1 MIGLTPELG
10 RAKME
15 PKRASIGDRLEDCS
29 IMNGLKG
36 LKLAVLAGIIALGA
50 VAQATFLSVFDIK
63 ILLDKSANGSTL
75 TVRYSGGKAE
85 LAELRVNGISKATR
99 SLSSDDDKGETSFDL
114 QGAWLNDGENLI
126 EVVLIDKGGK
136 VLGKQKSTVDVDRTA
151 DGPVYISSP
160 KNGATVQ
167 GAVEIKLGFA
177 NAMSNIYASF
187 FMNGDFKSIRNYPP
201 YAFMWDTTRVDNGWH
216 ELSATVV
223 DQSGSTLKTN
233 PVRVFVNNPGGRTE
247 RPVTPNTN
255 LPKTTNAVSPAVTP
269 STINLTTTPNP
280 IKGSS
285 IGKSSGMKATNPAG
299 GSTVGSKLNPSN
311 PALSGAALVAPLIGK
326 TGRSV
331 GTKAMAPAAGVN
343 MTGKLMTP
351 SGTRQTT
358 VKPAVTGGASKPI
371 KAVLPPVDGASTVV
385 LRPLEPAIKGSKA
398 APKLVSIEPGVRI
411 PDFAKLTVMWNSAL
425 VAFDVA
431 PRVVGGIPI
440 APFRHLFEENGGKV
454 EWVHDIKQVRAFD
467 NSTEVIFT
475 IGAPEAA
482 VNGKKLGFEISPFIE
497 RGRTMV
503 PLSFIKQALNVDVK
517 VDQKTGHVLI
527 TSDKK

>member
-1 MIGLTPELG
+1 
-10 RAKME
+10 
-15 PKRASIGDRLEDCS
+15 
-29 IMNGLKG
+29 MNGLKG
-36 LKLAVLAGIIALGA
+36 LKLAVLAGAIALGA
-50 VAQATFLSVFDIK
+50 VAQASFLSVFDIK

-75 TVRYSGGKAE
+75 NVRYSGGKAE

-99 SLSSDDDKGETSFDL
+99 ALSSDTDKGETSFDL

-126 EVVLIDKGGK
+126 EIVLIDKNGK

-167 GAVEIKLGFA
+167 GAIEIKLGFA
-177 NAMSNIYASF
+177 SAMSNIYASF

-201 YAFMWDTTRVDNGWH
+201 YAYMWDTTRVDNGWH
-216 ELSATVV
+216 ELSATIV
-223 DQSGSTLKTN
+223 DQSGATVKTN

-247 RPVTPNTN
+247 RPVNPNAN
-255 LPKTTNAVSPAVTP
+255 LPKTTNPVSPTVTP
-269 STINLTTTPNP
+269 STIHLNPTPSP
-280 IKGSS
+280 IKGST
-285 IGKSSGMKATNPAG
+285 GKASGIKTTNPG
-299 GSTVGSKLNPSN
+299 GGAAVGSKLNPAN
-311 PALSGAALVAPLIGK
+311 PAVSGAALVAPLVAN

-331 GTKAMAPAAGVN
+331 GTKAMVPGTGVN

-351 SGTRQTT
+351 SGNRQTA
-358 VKPAVTGGASKPI
+358 VKPPVAAGNAKPT
-371 KAVLPPVDGASTVV
+371 KATLPPVDGTAAIN
-385 LRPLEPAIKGSKA
+385 LKPIEPPVKA
-398 APKLVSIEPGVRI
+398 TPKLISIEPGVRI
-411 PDFAKLTVMWNSAL
+411 PEFSKLTVMWNSAL
-425 VAFDVA
+425 VAMDVA
-431 PRVVGGIPI
+431 PRVMGGIPI

-467 NSTEVIFT
+467 TSTEVIFT
-475 IGAPEAA
+475 IGASEAA
-482 VNGKKLGFEISPFIE
+482 VNGKKLGFEVSPFIE

-527 TSDKK
+527 TADKK